1 MKCEH
6 DKEKTRCRECN
17 GPGEGSFCLHGIIR
31 GTCSICSPENSFA
44 RYQRQAKARHLSFSL
59 SFSEFEIL
67 VKSECI
73 FCGQT
78 PAMGVDRKDS
88 RIGYVSTPNVRNC
101 QSACGLCNRMRS
113 NLDQKFLPQVLK
125 IAKHQESKKAA

>member
-6 DKEKTRCRECN
+6 DRERSRCRECD
-17 GPGEGSFCLHGIIR
+17 GGSFCEHDRIR
-31 GTCSICSPENSFA
+31 STCSICSTEKAFRQYERSA
-44 RYQRQAKARHLSFSL
+44 KQRGLSFSL
-59 SFSEFEIL
+59 SFSEFETL

-78 PAMGVDRKDS
+78 PAMGVDRNDS

-101 QSACGLCNRMRS
+101 QAACGLCNRMRS
-113 NLDQKFLPQVLK
+113 NLDEKFLPQVLK
-125 IAKHQESKKAA
+125 IAKHQ